1 MRTLSFILL
10 LSFVF
15 TCQAVVV
22 SDLYEAQVPVT
33 GQTNEERST
42 ALQEALQQVLVKISG
57 TTAVMMNNIIQTQSR
72 MPDHFIRSYRY
83 QTTAQGLVLTVVF
96 APDLIDG
103 LLHQAQQPIWGKSRP
118 LILLWQAVEIN
129 GQRQILGQNNVLTA
143 QFEQAMNE
151 RGLPVLWPS
160 LDLDDQMALPIGT
173 LWGLFRDNISQAS
186 MRYLTDA
193 QMAGKL
199 FQNGEQWIYQGYLL
213 HLNQRL
219 ELNASHEDMQVV
231 LRQISDRI
239 AQQLSEQYAVANTNT
254 LNELHLQVTGI
265 NSYKQYQHLL
275 IYLNSNTAIKQVQP
289 LSMRPEVITFN
300 LELSADW
307 AKVQSVWS
315 LDKRLKAT
323 DTENTYHWQF

>member
-1 MRTLSFILL
+1 MRLLSFILL
-10 LSFVF
+10 LGFAF
-15 TCQAVVV
+15 TSQAVVV
-22 SDLYEAQVPVT
+22 SNLYEAQVPVT
-33 GQTNEERST
+33 GQSSEERVE

-57 TTAVMMNNIIQTQSR
+57 TTAVMMNDTIQTQSR
-72 MPDHFIRSYRY
+72 TPDRFIRSYRY
-83 QTTAQGLVLTVVF
+83 QSTPQGLALTVVF

-118 LILLWQAVEIN
+118 LILLWQGVETN
-129 GQRQILGQNNVLTA
+129 GQRQILGQNSALTA

-160 LDLDDQMALPIGT
+160 LDLDDQMALPVGT

-186 MRYLTDA
+186 TRYLTDA

-199 FQNGEQWIYQGYLL
+199 FKNGGQWIYQGYLL

-219 ELNASHEDMQVV
+219 ELNASHEDVQVV
-231 LRQISDRI
+231 LRQIADRI
-239 AQQLSEQYAVANTNT
+239 AQQLAEQYAVANTST
-254 LNELHLQVTGI
+254 LNEQKLQVTGVK
-265 NSYKQYQHLL
+265 SYQQYQQLL
-275 IYLNSNTAIKQVQP
+275 TYLNSNTAIKQVQP
-289 LSMRPEVITFN
+289 LSMLPDVIIFN

-307 AKVQSVWS
+307 AKVQSVWT
-315 LDKRLKAT
+315 LDKRLKVT